1 LPACSAGKR
10 LEGKRSVSRRVLGE
24 QRASPMSKSIPALL
38 TLSDVAERWRM
49 SVKSVRR
56 LIAAKQLGVIRIGKA
71 LRVSESELVR
81 FERLN
86 SA

>member
-1 LPACSAGKR
+1 
-10 LEGKRSVSRRVLGE
+10 
-24 QRASPMSKSIPALL
+24 MSKALPRLL
-38 TLSDVAERWRM
+38 TLPDVAERWKV

-56 LIAAKQLGVIRIGKA
+56 HITANRLGVIRIGKA
-71 LRVSESELVR
+71 LRISEEELVR

>member
-1 LPACSAGKR
+1 
-10 LEGKRSVSRRVLGE
+10 
-24 QRASPMSKSIPALL
+24 MSKSIPALL